1 MPVPQSRGGPSRALP
16 SSTATQRR
24 PRSARSSPGP
34 SGSIDLSY
42 ASGWAGPQLH
52 GSVQGAPWA
61 RQTLAPV
68 VSGDGRWHS
77 LHVPLTGSGQAPLLE
92 FVMTDGASGWD
103 KPVAGSGAAGD
114 GESTPPPANYVISK
128 PGRYCLRDG
137 ELRDVSSSRRLFLAT
152 DLDDTLI
159 GDDAATAAFRD
170 WWQERAL
177 AAGSRL
183 AYNTGRS
190 LELFLDLLSSKRGL
204 LPPPDVLIS
213 AVGTRLYERAG
224 GAGADPGRWRPVPEY
239 ERRLDEGWDLGLVR
253 ELAYAELARV
263 GREAMHFRPPV
274 EQNAHKVTCGVRGD
288 VLPGVLKRLRARLAE
303 RRVDARL
310 VSSGTGDWRF
320 VDLVPRRAGKRQAM
334 DFAARALGF
343 LPEETVAAG
352 DSANDIDMLEG
363 ARHAIVVANAQPD
376 LMRWLQDGGEKLD
389 HVVLTKATRA
399 WGILEGLQGLGF
411 DD

>member
-1 MPVPQSRGGPSRALP
+1 MWSRGGPSRALP

-24 PRSARSSPGP
+24 PRRARSSPGP

-42 ASGWAGPQLH
+42 ASGWASPQLH
-52 GSVQGAPWA
+52 GSIQGAPWA

-68 VSGDGRWHS
+68 VSGDGRWHC
-77 LHVPLTGSGQAPLLE
+77 LRVPLTGSGQAPLLE

-103 KPVAGSGAAGD
+103 KPGAGRGAAGD
-114 GESTPPPANYVISK
+114 GENTPLPANYVISK

-190 LELFLDLLSSKRGL
+190 LELFLDLLASKRGL

-288 VLPGVLKRLRARLAE
+288 VLPGVLAAPARAPGRAACGRAPRLQRHGRLALRRPRAAPRGQAPGHGLCRARAGLFTRRNRGRGRQRQRHRHARGRAPRHRGGQRAARPHALAAGRGGRSRS
-303 RRVDARL
+303 RRPDESHARL
-310 VSSGTGDWRF
+310 GHPGRAPG
-320 VDLVPRRAGKRQAM
+320 PR
-334 DFAARALGF
+334 
-343 LPEETVAAG
+343 V
-352 DSANDIDMLEG
+352 
-363 ARHAIVVANAQPD
+363 
-376 LMRWLQDGGEKLD
+376 
-389 HVVLTKATRA
+389 
-399 WGILEGLQGLGF
+399 
-411 DD
+411 